1 MSIAD
6 GTDAGDGSGVSTQMR
21 MRDRLL
27 YGVVLPIAIMAAA
40 LFIIMHTDTG
50 AGAAEFAALGI
61 FLGAIV
67 ASPVVL
73 IMNLLLAFQTS
84 ETRKA
89 CFRRGLIAPAVVIA
103 GAIVYQS
110 GLWDALT

>member
-6 GTDAGDGSGVSTQMR
+6 GTDGPGVSSPMR
-21 MRDRLL
+21 IRDRLL

-40 LFIIMHTDTG
+40 LFLIMHADTR

-61 FLGAIV
+61 FLGAII
-67 ASPVVL
+67 AAPVVL
-73 IMNLLLAFQTS
+73 IMNIVLAFQTS
-84 ETRKA
+84 ETPKA
-89 CFRRGLIAPAVVIA
+89 CFKRGMIAPTVVIV

-110 GLWDALT
+110 GLWDALS